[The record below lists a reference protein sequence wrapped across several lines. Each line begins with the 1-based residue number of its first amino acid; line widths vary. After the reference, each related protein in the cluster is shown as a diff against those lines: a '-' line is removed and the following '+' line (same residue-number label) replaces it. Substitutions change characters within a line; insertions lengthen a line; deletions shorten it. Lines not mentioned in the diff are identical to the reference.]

1 MSTSSANKNL
11 NSSGTSDQLDISDRK
26 QSHLDICH
34 TDAASIQSGI
44 VSGFEEV
51 HFIHDALPEL
61 SMEDIDSSC
70 EFLGQRVSLPL
81 FISCMTGGSA
91 QGMTANRKLAEAA
104 EAKNIPVGLGSI
116 RVLLE
121 QENLFEHFHIKPYA
135 PHVPILANI
144 GAVQVRGND
153 NTKLYKLLEK
163 LQAHALVIHLNPG
176 QELFQPG
183 GDTDFRGLLGAIQ
196 QTVKTCPLPV
206 IVKETGFGIRPHQI
220 KTLLNMGV
228 KYVDIAGAGGT
239 NWVLVEAQ
247 RLNKNEEQLANEFTD
262 WGLPTAYVLDS
273 VGSLSGR
280 VLASGGLKS
289 GMDLMKSIALGS
301 KMGGLAGIFIRDV
314 LSGGVEAVIRRIE
327 GIEKVIRS
335 VMLLTSSKTLKDV
348 TANKIWRETSF
359 ISNVEQIKK
368 AEGM

>member
-1 MSTSSANKNL
+1 
-11 NSSGTSDQLDISDRK
+11 
-26 QSHLDICH
+26 
-34 TDAASIQSGI
+34 
-44 VSGFEEV
+44 
-51 HFIHDALPEL
+51 
-61 SMEDIDSSC
+61 
-70 EFLGQRVSLPL
+70 
-81 FISCMTGGSA
+81 
-91 QGMTANRKLAEAA
+91 
-104 EAKNIPVGLGSI
+104 
-116 RVLLE
+116 
-121 QENLFEHFHIKPYA
+121 
-135 PHVPILANI
+135 
-144 GAVQVRGND
+144 
-153 NTKLYKLLEK
+153 
-163 LQAHALVIHLNPG
+163 
-176 QELFQPG
+176 
-183 GDTDFRGLLGAIQ
+183 
-196 QTVKTCPLPV
+196 
-206 IVKETGFGIRPHQI
+206 
-220 KTLLNMGV
+220 MGV

-247 RLNKNEEQLANEFTD
+247 RLNKSDELLANEFTD

-273 VGSLSGR
+273 IGSMSGR

-348 TANKIWRETSF
+348 TADKIWRETSF